1 MPELSV
7 DVPAVKFV
15 LEFFTITETPG
26 MGLPSLS
33 VTTPFTRLGLP
44 CAITSEV
51 FRIKKRRIKA

>member
-26 MGLPSLS
+26 RGLPSLS
-33 VTTPFTRLGLP
+33 VTTPFIRLSFVWAFTIGGF
-44 CAITSEV
+44 T
-51 FRIKKRRIKA
+51 IKKET